1 MSFRE
6 LGEKLEQYFI
16 ELIAERRHHTSD
28 TVMRG
33 ILFFLSGF
41 YKRIVAIRYFLYRSR
56 IYRNH
61 AIGSLV
67 ISIGNLTCGGT
78 GKTPVVEVFARTL
91 TAKGRK
97 VAILSRGYKSRDKRS
112 FWTKLRQ
119 KFSSKQKLI
128 PPRVVSDGKNLL
140 LDSLRAGDEPYMLA
154 SNLRDVV
161 VLVDKDRV
169 KSGHYAVSEFQRDTL
184 ILDDGFQY
192 LALRPHINI
201 VLVDSTCPFNNH
213 FMLPRG
219 LLREPIRNIR
229 RADYIFL
236 TKSSGSP
243 ALRHL
248 KAFLR
253 KHNNRAEIIECRHH
267 PKYLENV
274 FKRDEKMPLDTLNG
288 KRIAAISGIANPASF
303 EAFLKNFG
311 AEIAVSEHFA
321 DHHRFSAQELID
333 FVNASHDAGV
343 EMILTTEKDAV
354 RIPRLDHCRIPV
366 MFLRVEIDILSGHES
381 FDQCITRICFI

>member
-1 MSFRE
+1 MSMRF
-6 LGEKLEQYFI
+6 GERLEQFFL
-16 ELIAERRHHTSD
+16 ELISERNHRPFDVTL
-28 TVMRG
+28 RG
-33 ILFFLSGF
+33 ILFFASGF
-41 YKRIVAIRYFLYRSR
+41 YRRIMLLRQFLYDKRIF
-56 IYRNH
+56 RNH

-91 TAKGRK
+91 NAKGRR
-97 VAILSRGYKSRDKRS
+97 VAVLSRGYKSRDKRS
-112 FWTKLRQ
+112 LWTKIRQ
-119 KFSSKQKLI
+119 KFSSKQKSI
-128 PPRVVSDGKNLL
+128 PPRVVSDGKQLL

-154 SNLRDVV
+154 SNLEGVV

-169 KSGHYAVSEFQRDTL
+169 KSGHYAVSEYQCDTL

-192 LALRPHINI
+192 LSLRPHINI
-201 VLVDSTCPFNNH
+201 VLVDSTCPFSNH

-219 LLREPIRNIR
+219 LMREPIRNIR

-236 TKSSGSP
+236 TKSSGGTH
-243 ALRHL
+243 LRHL

-267 PKYLENV
+267 PKYLENA
-274 FKRDEKMPLDTLNG
+274 FQRGDKIPLEALRG
-288 KRIAAISGIANPASF
+288 KKIAAIAGIANPLSF
-303 EAFLKNFG
+303 EAFLVQLG
-311 AEIAVSEHFA
+311 AEILCSKHFP
-321 DHHRFSAQELID
+321 DHHRFADEELID
-333 FVNASHDAGV
+333 FVNHAQSEGV

-354 RIPRLDHCRIPV
+354 RLPRLANCRVPM